1 MQNHPLC
8 PQRPSGSWDHLFA
21 TLNQTYFL
29 VKSPYDKNSGK
40 AFTVLS
46 KIKHSCEVLSNKK
59 KEIPHMGVIGSSK
72 GNNKNK
78 KPNEEENNNNNKIIE
93 TPSSDVFLSPR
104 SLLLF

>member
-1 MQNHPLC
+1 
-8 PQRPSGSWDHLFA
+8 
-21 TLNQTYFL
+21 

-40 AFTVLS
+40 AFAVLS